1 MVGSA
6 VVRNL
11 RANGYTNIVTH
22 PRAVLDLIDQR
33 SVKNF
38 LKYETTDVVV
48 DCAAKVGGIHSNNVY
63 RADFIY
69 NNLQIQN
76 NLIHYSSLYGI
87 KKLLFLGSVCIYP
100 KFTDQPILV

>member
-38 LKYETTDVVV
+38 LKYENPDVVV

-63 RADFIY
+63 
-69 NNLQIQN
+69 N
-76 NLIHYSSLYGI
+76 
-87 KKLLFLGSVCIYP
+87 LLF
-100 KFTDQPILV
+100 DD